1 MKIYNSDYK
10 KTFFYE
16 DLKGNNIVVA
26 TLNNNSSLIEY
37 LENLIF
43 DLIEKR
49 HLNEKKIVFL
59 VDNLWISQFLADLLI
74 IRKVID
80 DKYII
85 SNTTNFISIIDI
97 NNDFKFLMSE
107 SSIDISNKRGDILIL
122 IDFDVLMY
130 DFHKQISELRGYY
143 ENSLWI
149 GVCVKSSEKERIR
162 YLSLGNKNDE
172 INYLPESPETFK
184 GFVNEYVLKG
194 VEEVLDALFN
204 NYYKIEF
211 SKQLHGE
218 IFNSEEDN
226 QIELQIGTSDYFEH
240 FDFDEL
246 DEEHRVGHEYL
257 GNDAKSFCVTIS
269 ISKYS
274 FELSIALLGYNWDG
288 DKFLN
293 YEFNFEDDIYE
304 KGDIREMED
313 LVQCACDRIKCGNV
327 YIDLS

>member
-1 MKIYNSDYK
+1 MKINNSDYK

-16 DLKGNNIVVA
+16 DLKQTNIVVA

-49 HLNEKKIVFL
+49 HLNDKKIVFL
-59 VDNLWISQFLADLLI
+59 VDNLWTSQFLADLLI

-97 NNDFKFLMSE
+97 NSDFKFLMSE
-107 SSIDISNKRGDILIL
+107 SSMDISNKRGDILIL
-122 IDFDVLMY
+122 IDFDVLMNE
-130 DFHKQISELRGYY
+130 FHKQISELRGYY

-149 GVCVKSSEKERIR
+149 GVCINSGEKVSMR
-162 YLSLGNKNDE
+162 YLSLGDKENDV
-172 INYLPESPETFK
+172 ITYLPESPETFN

-194 VEEVLDALFN
+194 VEEILDTLGDNEVAG
-204 NYYKIEF
+204 IF

-218 IFNSEEDN
+218 IFNMEEN
-226 QIELQIGTSDYFEH
+226 ITKVLKIGTSDYFEY
-240 FDFDEL
+240 FDEE
-246 DEEHRVGHEYL
+246 DEVEYKVEHDFEG
-257 GNDAKSFCVTIS
+257 GFADSFCVTIS

-274 FELSIALLGYNWDG
+274 LIFSMVLQDYNWDG
-288 DKFLN
+288 TNFLN
-293 YEFNFEDDIYE
+293 YEFDFETDIYE
-304 KGDIREMED
+304 KADIREIND
-313 LVQCACDRIKCGNV
+313 LVQNACERIKCQNV